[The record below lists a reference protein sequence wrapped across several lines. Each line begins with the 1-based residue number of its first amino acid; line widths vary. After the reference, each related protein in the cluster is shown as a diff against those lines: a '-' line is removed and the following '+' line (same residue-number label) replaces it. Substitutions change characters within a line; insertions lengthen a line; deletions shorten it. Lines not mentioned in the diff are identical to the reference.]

1 MKHRDLTE
9 KTLEDALRRSVP
21 PIGCAD
27 AARVAR
33 VCGACRRVAGLPK
46 ENRHKLCH
54 AFGRAALRIAACL
67 VLAGGVL
74 VVMKVFV
81 SFPVTETPHIV
92 SVPQLSDFATWESPT
107 VVTGILSNESAN
119 LVSDIA
125 TLTTVLNERSLSI
138 LF

>member
-1 MKHRDLTE
+1 MKNRDLTA

-21 PIGCAD
+21 HIGCAN

-33 VCGACRRVAGLPK
+33 ACGRVAGQPK

-54 AFGRAALRIAACL
+54 AFGRAALRMAACL
-67 VLAGGVL
+67 LLVGGVL
-74 VVMKVFV
+74 VVMKTLV
-81 SFPVTETPHIV
+81 SFPQAGTPHIIP
-92 SVPQLSDFATWESPT
+92 VPQLSDFATWESPS